1 MSLRLR
7 LTLVF
12 AIGTAALVAISGL
25 VFVGQLR
32 SSLNAAMDASL
43 RARSEALAAQLR
55 SGSLP
60 AGGFPDLGG
69 KQTGQ
74 HSGAAADEFAQ
85 ILIPGGK
92 VVFPS
97 GSESLATLLSRA
109 QLRQVTRGSLTTTTT
124 LEGEQA
130 RILVREVK
138 RSGHPAIV
146 FVGAVTAVADAAQQ
160 RADIIILIGGA
171 LAGGGAGVWPWPLAG
186 ARAGPLGGVGRALE
200 QVFVDKTG
208 ASAAG
213 PRTKGEDPP

>member
-69 KQTGQ
+69 QQTGQ
-74 HSGAAADEFAQ
+74 HSGAAADGFPQ
-85 ILIPGGK
+85 ILTPGGK
-92 VVFPS
+92 GNFPS
-97 GSESLATLLSRA
+97 GSGSVATPPSRS
-109 QLRQVTRGSLTTTTT
+109 QLQPG
-124 LEGEQA
+124 
-130 RILVREVK
+130 
-138 RSGHPAIV
+138 
-146 FVGAVTAVADAAQQ
+146 
-160 RADIIILIGGA
+160 
-171 LAGGGAGVWPWPLAG
+171 
-186 ARAGPLGGVGRALE
+186 
-200 QVFVDKTG
+200 
-208 ASAAG
+208 
-213 PRTKGEDPP
+213 